1 MKKPT
6 NKPCFGIGLT
16 SYRLFIDQ
24 EPHKTKKEF
33 LMRSEMRHRMENLE
47 DGYLSYQLHCED
59 IEAANGGMEP
69 VWSLIDAQDIHQNM
83 DVLDFDFS
91 VHIKHNI
98 AALTSLLEWSEE
110 VYIKDF
116 LEDLKKVS
124 GVNDGFGPKTP
135 KPKNETFKIKMD
147 LFPSTFMVQSE
158 GKMNRVEAIIFGGK
172 QPNLV
177 GFQYDLYERDCLVI
191 DFKKDNF
198 KPFWINNYHDEE
210 GDRIVSITF
219 DGPTQEVLPLRDF
232 TVSDPESEFSP
243 GPVATSENSE
253 LDLDL
258 V

>member
-1 MKKPT
+1 MEKQST

-16 SYRLFIDQ
+16 SYHLFIDQ

-33 LMRSEMRHRMENLE
+33 LIRSEMRHRMENLE
-47 DGYLSYQLHCED
+47 DGYLSYQLHSED

-91 VHIKHNI
+91 VHLKHNM
-98 AALTSLLEWSEE
+98 AALTSLLEWSEK
-110 VYIKDF
+110 VYIKEF
-116 LEDLKKVS
+116 LQGLKKGS
-124 GVNDGFGPKTP
+124 GADDEFGQKT
-135 KPKNETFKIKMD
+135 KPTNKTFKIKMD

-158 GKMNRVEAIIFGGK
+158 GKMKRVEAIIFGGK

-177 GFQYDLYERDCLVI
+177 RFQYDLYERDCMVI
-191 DFKKDNF
+191 DFKKDKF
-198 KPFWINNYHDEE
+198 VPFWINNHNDKE
-210 GDRIVSITF
+210 GRVVSITF

-243 GPVATSENSE
+243 GPIATVENSE

>member
-1 MKKPT
+1 MEKST

-91 VHIKHNI
+91 VHIKHNM
-98 AALTSLLEWSEE
+98 AALTSLLEWSEK
-110 VYIKDF
+110 VYIKEF
-116 LEDLKKVS
+116 LKGLKKVS
-124 GVNDGFGPKTP
+124 GANGLETKPKT
-135 KPKNETFKIKMD
+135 ETFKIKMD

-158 GKMNRVEAIIFGGK
+158 GKMKRVEAIIFGGK

-177 GFQYDLYERDCLVI
+177 RFQYDLYERDCMVI
-191 DFKKDNF
+191 DFKKDKF
-198 KPFWINNYHDEE
+198 KPFWINNHNDKE
-210 GDRIVSITF
+210 GRIVSITF